1 MFALNLPVAHNYGM
15 APRKPLRKAK
25 PKPVK
30 KHDRPGRPNE
40 FRQEYIDQAASMA
53 LSGAT
58 DDQIADGLGVS
69 IRSLYR
75 YSAQFEKFRQAIKY
89 GKDHADD
96 RVERSLYHRAVGYE
110 HDAVKVAF
118 NKDGK
123 PLYAPYR
130 ERVEPDTTA
139 QIFWLKNRRPKEW
152 RDKIE
157 QEITGDAKFLPIA
170 YIQALN
176 IALGYDP
183 NAKPK
188 TEKIAETVTEK
199 TVDISAILPD

>member
-1 MFALNLPVAHNYGM
+1 
-15 APRKPLRKAK
+15 
-25 PKPVK
+25 
-30 KHDRPGRPNE
+30 
-40 FRQEYIDQAASMA
+40 MA

-58 DDQIADGLGVS
+58 DDQIADGLGIS

-75 YSAQFEKFRQAIKY
+75 YGSQFEEFRQAIKY

-118 NKDGK
+118 DKDGR

-157 QEITGDAKFLPIA
+157 QEITGDAKFLPA
-170 YIQALN
+170 TYIQAIN
-176 IALGYDP
+176 IALGYNPD
-183 NAKPK
+183 ATPK
-188 TEKIAETVTEK
+188 TEKVAEK
-199 TVDISAILPD
+199 VDGKVIEASAFLPD

>member
-1 MFALNLPVAHNYGM
+1 MSASEEKKTRKFKAL
-15 APRKPLRKAK
+15 
-25 PKPVK
+25 K
-30 KHDRPGRPNE
+30 KHDHPGRPNE

-58 DDQIADGLGVS
+58 DDQIADGLGIS

-118 NKDGK
+118 DKDGR

-130 ERVEPDTTA
+130 EHVEPDTTA

-157 QEITGDAKFLPIA
+157 QEITGDAKFLPTT

-183 NAKPK
+183 NAKLK
-188 TEKIAETVTEK
+188 TEKIAETATEK
-199 TVDISAILPD
+199 TVDVSAFLPD